1 MNKQPAKP
9 KFILVDSSVSGSGG
23 HYLEYAEQVFDAAQ
37 IAGFSCVLIANTA
50 FRPDAAI
57 DAQIFPVLP
66 LDLWGNNLAL
76 RHDKNNVF
84 TDDDRRFLRLHF
96 GRTGVLWA
104 AANNMEA
111 VRHYAREVPLSKT
124 AAKRLATFARLA
136 APIQQRYR
144 TILAA
149 ESSDRIPSSHRDER
163 SQRYR
168 ALRQAIREIVRQ
180 PIAGPLRPAD
190 ADVGAADLYQHSA
203 RAEGYERAIENVLH
217 RVGADADDLVFIPT
231 LSFSEATAV
240 RNLLARSETARMPSW
255 CLLFRRDVYRGYT
268 PDWEAQEWNV
278 HALRNL
284 FASFAR
290 LAERTR
296 VKFLCDTEEL
306 ARQYRHFQTGPFTT
320 VAIPVRTRSA
330 AASEGTPAGQE
341 QTHSSKGW
349 MEILFRRDAR
359 FVHGFDYLSQVF
371 DTLPQELMARVR
383 ISATS
388 AASEPPPTQDEFDS
402 RLTRACLRPYGIDC
416 YREIAEPQLRL
427 DGWRSVMRLFQ
438 IAVFVE
444 PRAARPSLFIDELDA
459 AVSVGAIVVLPTDTA
474 VAAAFESTLVQQ
486 HPNARAFFFSE
497 GETSTATAMNLAAAL
512 CEAIKFCEEHISP
525 IADDLQSW
533 RLCYLGDA
541 REEKGFALL
550 PYINEHL
557 SMKVIKGRPIR
568 IAAQGYQTGTAV
580 DVAMLKGVDAL
591 LRSTA
596 DGTVVVQEPL
606 PSDEYAA
613 MIARSDIVYNLYRRE
628 NYTARSSGVFVEAIA
643 CHKPVVATA
652 GTWMSAVMGSYAPDY
667 HRDMIDP
674 GQVIADVLMTGAD
687 GRWREIGI
695 ENGKQVDRE
704 IEAGNTARLAERMGI
719 YRVFSRPERANH
731 IWLELAIDSPYPD
744 ICVHINFAWRG
755 ANLVNIREERVLLN
769 RLGSGSLSA
778 VLEVPRVCEDLWVG
792 LNVAHS
798 PVAVD
803 LSWLRLRWVD
813 VAGVAFLP
821 GGMIVSEAPQEIMA
835 DRAVAAITTILSNYD
850 PYRSSCEWLARRW
863 ADAQNADQLVAG
875 LLKAPALSPQTRFA
889 GGDW

>member
-50 FRPDAAI
+50 FRPDAAM
-57 DAQIFPVLP
+57 DAEIFPVLP

-84 TDDDRRFLRLHF
+84 TEDDRRFLRLHF

-149 ESSDRIPSSHRDER
+149 ESSDRIPSSHREER
-163 SQRYR
+163 SQRYH
-168 ALRQAIREIVRQ
+168 ALRQAIREVVPQ
-180 PIAGPLRPAD
+180 PAAGPLRPAD
-190 ADVGAADLYQHSA
+190 PETGAGDLYQHSA

-217 RVGADADDLVFIPT
+217 RVGADDDDLVFIPT

-240 RNLLARSETARMPSW
+240 RNLLARSETARAPSW

-284 FASFAR
+284 FASFVH
-290 LAERTR
+290 LAERAR

-320 VAIPVRTRSA
+320 VAIPVRTR
-330 AASEGTPAGQE
+330 TPAQPEGLPRARGE
-341 QTHSSKGW
+341 APSAEGRI
-349 MEILFRRDAR
+349 EILYRRDTR
-359 FVHGFDYLSQVF
+359 FEHGYDYLSYVL
-371 DTLPQELMARVR
+371 DALPQELLARARV
-383 ISATS
+383 SATR
-388 AASEPPPTQDEFDS
+388 AASQPPPGNDDFGGT
-402 RLTRACLRPYGIDC
+402 LARARLRPYDTDC
-416 YREIAEPQLRL
+416 YREIAEPRLRL
-427 DGWRSVMRLFQ
+427 DGWRALMRLFR

-444 PRAARPSLFIDELDA
+444 PEAARPSLFVDELE
-459 AVSVGAIVVLPTDTA
+459 
-474 VAAAFESTLVQQ
+474 AAASAAAMIVMPAGTALATAFKATLAQQ
-486 HPNARAFFFSE
+486 YPRARAFYFSE
-497 GETSTATAMNLAAAL
+497 GETSTETALNVGAAL
-512 CEAIKFCEEHISP
+512 YEAIRSCTELPSPAPEEF
-525 IADDLQSW
+525 DCW

-550 PYINEHL
+550 PYINEQL
-557 SMKVIKGRPIR
+557 SMQVIKGRPIR
-568 IAAQGYQTGTAV
+568 IAAQGYQTGTSV
-580 DVAMLKGVDAL
+580 DVEMLKGIDAL

-606 PSDEYAA
+606 RSEQYAA

-674 GQVIADVLMTGAD
+674 GQVLADVMMTGAD
-687 GRWREIGI
+687 VRWREIGI

-704 IEAGNTARLAERMGI
+704 MDAGNTARLAERMGI

-755 ANLVNIREERVLLN
+755 ANLVNIREERVVLN

-821 GGMIVSEAPQEIMA
+821 GGMIVSEAPHEIMA

-850 PYRSSCEWLARRW
+850 PYRRSCEWLARHW

-875 LLKAPALSPQTRFA
+875 ILSAPVLNPQTRFS